1 MKKLKILFAVLL
13 GCFSVSAIVAADTS
27 SQGKSIDTPPKDPYK
42 STLLHLKRV
51 SNRPNS
57 PSRVGI
63 ECVYGEGFIEFSLPE
78 SVFSLSVTISND
90 TEEWY
95 VFVTRYD
102 FIQELPIGLSGEYS
116 VECTADDGRIYIG
129 SIVY

>member
-1 MKKLKILFAVLL
+1 MKKLKILFVVLL
-13 GCFSVSAIVAADTS
+13 GCFSFSAIVAADPS
-27 SQGKSIDTPPKDPYK
+27 SQGTSMDNPPKQSSK
-42 STLLHLKRV
+42 TTQLHLKRA

-95 VFVTRYD
+95 GFVTRYD

-116 VECTADDGRIYIG
+116 VECTAEDGRIYIG